1 MIVTAAAFPEPIAS
15 VVGAVFH
22 VTLAVSGIVPSTK
35 SLGVKFATASSLIA

>member
-1 MIVTAAAFPEPIAS
+1 MVRAAAFPEPTS
-15 VVGAVFH
+15 PVVGAVFH